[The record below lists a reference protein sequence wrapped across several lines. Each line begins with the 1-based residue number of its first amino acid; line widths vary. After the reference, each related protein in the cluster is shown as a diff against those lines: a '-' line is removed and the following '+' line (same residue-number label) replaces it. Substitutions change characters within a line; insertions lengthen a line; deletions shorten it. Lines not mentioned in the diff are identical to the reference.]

1 MTNDALKKYQTQIK
15 RHEGL
20 RLVSYRDTLGYWTIG
35 YGHLLGRS
43 PEYKGIRITQEKA
56 DELFSED
63 FGDAR
68 RIADCYL
75 ELSDITR
82 SDSESDNARYAVI
95 VNMAFNLGYKLDEFI
110 TLRKAILAQDWQKA
124 ADAMLASR
132 WAKQVG
138 VRAIELARQ
147 MRTGEWQ
154 EGVTK

>member
-1 MTNDALKKYQTQIK
+1 MTNEELEKCKAQIK

-20 RLVSYRDTLGYWTIG
+20 RLVSYQDTLGYWTIG

-43 PEYKGIRITQEKA
+43 HEYKGIRITQEKA

-63 FGDAR
+63 FADAR

-82 SDSESDNARYAVI
+82 SDSARYAVI
-95 VNMAFNLGYKLDEFI
+95 VNMAFNLGYKLDEFVN
-110 TLRKAILAQDWQKA
+110 LRKAILAQDWQKA